1 MRVAWQAGVVRAL
14 LEEGLTFAH
23 GDGTSGGIFT
33 LAMLLSGL
41 SPEEMCERWA
51 SIDVHDFVSLMPL
64 TEYLKGPTE
73 LAAMGDADGLVR
85 RVYPHLGIDVD
96 RVRAAEG
103 MAGTFNVCDFGDKT
117 CVPVP
122 HTEIATE
129 LLVAGMSLP
138 LFMPAVTY
146 RGRTWTDAV
155 WIKDANLAEAVR
167 RGAEEVWLAWCI
179 GNTDRYGDGPL
190 EQYVHMIEMSANG
203 ALFVEL
209 DQIAELNRRRA
220 AGEAVFGHTRPVRVH
235 VVKPAYPCPS
245 TPTSTPGAS
254 RRPPWWRWATATPG
268 GTWRRC
274 RRRASPST
282 VGPRR

>member
-167 RGAEEVWLAWCI
+167 RGAEEVWLAWVH
-179 GNTDRYGDGPL
+179 RQHRPL
-190 EQYVHMIEMSANG
+190 
-203 ALFVEL
+203 
-209 DQIAELNRRRA
+209 RRRSA
-220 AGEAVFGHTRPVRVH
+220 RAVRAHDRDERQRGAIRRARPDRRAQPPAGGGRGRLRPHPARAGPRREAGVPLPLDPDFYAGRIQ
-235 VVKPAYPCPS
+235 AS
-245 TPTSTPGAS
+245 TLVAMGYRDARRYLAS
-254 RRPPWWRWATATPG
+254 MS
-268 GTWRRC
+268 
-274 RRRASPST
+274 RRASPST